1 MTTKHIHKQLKQQ
14 ILTIIILYT
23 FSLSIHSE
31 NTIIH
36 NTHNNLNNSISYTS
50 KQNNKTNTIHRT
62 YNHYN
67 NTNNINL
74 QNITNNTTIQIKP
87 ASERTPF
94 EDLPLIN
101 NRKNAL
107 DRNEKPN
114 DPSIPAPINDNI
126 IPMLLFS
133 IIWITKYNYSKNKI
147 NAKKQYSNL

>member
-31 NTIIH
+31 NTKIY

-50 KQNNKTNTIHRT
+50 KQKNKTNTTHRT

-67 NTNNINL
+67 NTNNINS

-87 ASERTPF
+87 AS
-94 EDLPLIN
+94 
-101 NRKNAL
+101 L
-107 DRNEKPN
+107 DKEIDFHNGYWDIRYKMLELME
-114 DPSIPAPINDNI
+114 INDHKLLKDLKIQNIKNI
-126 IPMLLFS
+126 IYCT
-133 IIWITKYNYSKNKI
+133 IHH
-147 NAKKQYSNL
+147 